1 MHEMESPRIHKV
13 VINICTGEA
22 GEMLVKAEKLLANL
36 TDQKPIKRKAK
47 QTNKDFDIRKNENI
61 AVKVTLRGQKA
72 QEFLKNAFA
81 AVENEIKASSFD
93 KYGNFSFGIKE
104 HIDFPGVKYD
114 PKMGIFGMDVC
125 VALERSGY
133 RIKRR
138 RIQKR
143 KISLDHRI
151 TKKQGINF
159 IKEKFKVNV
168 YE

>member
-1 MHEMESPRIHKV
+1 MHEMERPRIHKV
-13 VINICTGEA
+13 VVNICTGES
-22 GEMLVKAEKLLANL
+22 GESLLKAEKLLADL

-61 AVKVTLRGQKA
+61 AVMVTLRGKKA
-72 QEFLKNAFA
+72 YNFLENAFKA
-81 AVENEIKASSFD
+81 AEDELKARSFD
-93 KYGNFSFGIKE
+93 KYGNFSFGVKE

-125 VALERSGY
+125 VALERPGY

-138 RIQKR
+138 RVQKR
-143 KISLDHRI
+143 KISPDHRI

-159 IKEKFKVNV
+159 IKERFKVNI